1 MIEEAAE
8 FVQRMRQF
16 EGTCG
21 LATITTQK
29 STAAITAV
37 TRGECV
43 PLGLLID
50 SQIASHATQVELL
63 PRTVDF
69 SVNDSFSMAPHGY
82 DLTHLDAPFHVAL
95 HGRVGG
101 GIAFADVVDSSGLR
115 VGGVTA
121 YESGL
126 LTRGVLLDVAAARGI
141 DHFRD
146 GEYVS
151 DQDLAAAELLT
162 GVQVEPGD
170 AIFVRTGGRSHG
182 RPPRADDALREGL
195 SLDAIRWIA
204 EHRVSI
210 YSGDCVERMP
220 SEILGLPLPLHQ
232 VGMVILELVM
242 LDNTDV
248 ESLRVACN
256 TYGQYTFLLVVAP
269 LRLARATASPV
280 NPLAV
285 F

>member
-1 MIEEAAE
+1 MIEHSAE
-8 FVQRMRQF
+8 FLRRMRQF

-29 STAAITAV
+29 TTGAIASV
-37 TRGECV
+37 TRGACV
-43 PLGLLID
+43 PLGLLIN
-50 SQIASHATQVELL
+50 SQIGSHATRLELL

-69 SVNDSFSMAPHGY
+69 SVNDSFAMAPHGY
-82 DLTHLDAPFHVAL
+82 DLTHIDAPFHVAL
-95 HGRVGG
+95 EGHVGG
-101 GIAFADVVDSSGLR
+101 GVAFADVVDDSGLR
-115 VGGVTA
+115 AGDVTT
-121 YESGL
+121 YENGL
-126 LTRGVLLDVAAARGI
+126 LTRGVLLDVAAARGVN
-141 DHFRD
+141 HFRD

-151 DQDLAAAELLT
+151 DQDLAAAEQLA
-162 GVQVEPGD
+162 GVPVEPGD

-182 RPPRADDALREGL
+182 RPARGDDAPREGL
-195 SLDAIRWIA
+195 SLDAIHWIA

-220 SEILGLPLPLHQ
+220 SEVPGLPLPLHQ
-232 VGMVILELVM
+232 VGMVILQLVM

-248 ESLRVACN
+248 EALRIACK
-256 TYGQYTFLLVVAP
+256 TYGQYTFLLIVAP